1 MDKYEIVIG
10 LEIHAELCTE
20 SKLFCNCAYT
30 FGASANDCTC
40 PICLGMPG
48 TLPVINRRAVEFAV
62 RAGLAMDCEITT
74 SSKFDRKNY
83 FYPDLPKN
91 YQISQYDIPLCQNGQ
106 VTFEFNGELRT
117 VALRRIHLEE
127 DAGKSI
133 HAEVT
138 GDPTRSFMDFNRA
151 GVPLL
156 EIVSEPEIHSP
167 EEAIAYCRAVK
178 EILEYIEV
186 SDCNMEE
193 GSLRCEPNLSLRPKG
208 SKELGTRTE
217 IKNKNSFQELID
229 AMEYEVKRQARILD
243 AGEEVVQETLL
254 FDASTGKTVAMR
266 GKEEADDYRYFPEPD
281 LVHVQI
287 SDAWINEVRPTLPEL
302 PLARRERFKKE
313 YRILDHDAKLLTTER
328 ALADF
333 FDEAAQK
340 LADFFDE
347 ATIET
352 KERNSEF
359 IICVK
364 NCANWI
370 IGDLKRLLNAAKI
383 DIQDSKVTPEH
394 LVDLILYLEGKKDR
408 KLVGPNAKI
417 VLNDAF
423 ETGKMPEQIAEE
435 KDLFAI
441 TEDSIIES
449 AVLEVLE
456 EYKDRAV
463 KDYRNG
469 KQEAIGFLIGQ
480 VMRATRGKAN
490 PQRVNQLLREKLSA

>member
-1 MDKYEIVIG
+1 MEKYEIVIG

-48 TLPVINRRAVEFAV
+48 TLPVINKRALEFAV
-62 RAGLAMDCEITT
+62 RAGLAMNCKIT
-74 SSKFDRKNY
+74 SYSKFDRKNY

-91 YQISQYDIPLCQNGQ
+91 YQISQYDLPLCKNGE
-106 VTFEFNGELRT
+106 VTFEFDGQTRT

-151 GVPLL
+151 GVPLM
-156 EIVSEPEIHSP
+156 EIVSEPEIHFT

-193 GSLRCEPNLSLRPKG
+193 GSLRCEPNISLRPKG

-217 IKNKNSFQELID
+217 IKNKNSFQELLI
-229 AMEYEVKRQARILD
+229 AMDYEVKRQARILD
-243 AGEEVVQETLL
+243 SGGKVVQETLL

-266 GKEEADDYRYFPEPD
+266 SKEEADDYRYFPEPD

-287 SDAWINEVRPTLPEL
+287 DDEWIDEIQPTLPEL
-302 PLARRERFKKE
+302 PAARRKRFIADYDISLKNAE
-313 YRILDHDAKLLTTER
+313 FLTTTR
-328 ALADF
+328 QLADF
-333 FDEAAQK
+333 FDEAAQ
-340 LADFFDE
+340 LSGE
-347 ATIET
+347 PTT
-352 KERNSEF
+352 
-359 IICVK
+359 
-364 NCANWI
+364 CANWI
-370 IGDLKRLLNAAKI
+370 MGDLTRLLNTTEI
-383 DIQDSKVTPEH
+383 EIQDSKVTPSH
-394 LVDLILYLEGKKDR
+394 LNELIQLIGNNTISGKI
-408 KLVGPNAKI
+408 AKS
-417 VLNDAF
+417 VLDDAF
-423 ETGKMPEQIAEE
+423 DTGKMPKQIVEE
-435 KDLFAI
+435 KGLSQITDTSEIEAI
-441 TEDSIIES
+441 VLKVIEENPGP
-449 AVLEVLE
+449 AQ
-456 EYKDRAV
+456 
-463 KDYRNG
+463 DYRDG
-469 KQEAIGFLIGQ
+469 TKKAIGFLVGQ

-490 PQRVNQLLREKLSA
+490 PQLVNQILARVLTEN